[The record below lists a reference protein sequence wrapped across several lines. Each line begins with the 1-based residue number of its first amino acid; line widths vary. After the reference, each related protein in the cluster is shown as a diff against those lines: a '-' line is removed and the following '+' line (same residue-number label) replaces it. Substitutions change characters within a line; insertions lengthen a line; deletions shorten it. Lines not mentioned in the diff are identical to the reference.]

1 MVLATS
7 GVRAQISTSR
17 LARRSTMARAVP
29 QAPAPMML
37 MRCGAVISSL
47 DAGAD
52 GAGRARI
59 ERPARSR
66 REIEAVDIAALQ
78 SLDAGPGDHGGVIR
92 AQPHRRHDET

>member
-17 LARRSTMARAVP
+17 LARRSTTASAVP

-37 MRCGAVISSL
+37 MRCGVISGL

-52 GAGRARI
+52 RPRCAGI
-59 ERPARSR
+59 ERPARAR
-66 REIEAVDIAALQ
+66 REIEAVDIAAPQ
-78 SLDAGPGDHGGVIR
+78 PLDAGPGDHGRVVA
-92 AQPHRRHDET
+92 AQPRWRHHQA